1 MPYLKPISFW
11 HAQVTRGRRDQRPK
25 EGVIVLFNR
34 PLAGT
39 ILVLALVI
47 LQGCVVTRGTVGE
60 PFKEEAISAI
70 KKGTTTM
77 AEVVSLIGA
86 PDRIVRGNDREI
98 FHYYYYD
105 GKSPA
110 MLLLVLNFIRMD
122 IKSDNLY
129 VFFNRNGIA
138 EEVIYG
144 NRTDRTRFR
153 LWPFGD

>member
-1 MPYLKPISFW
+1 MFIFKPLSGI
-11 HAQVTRGRRDQRPK
+11 
-25 EGVIVLFNR
+25 VIVL
-34 PLAGT
+34 T
-39 ILVLALVI
+39 LAL

-60 PFKEEAISAI
+60 PIQEEAVSAI
-70 KKGTTTM
+70 KKGKTTM
-77 AEVVSLIGA
+77 AEVVSSIGA

-110 MLLLVLNFIRMD
+110 VMLILLNFIRMD

-129 VFFNRNGIA
+129 VFFNREGIA
-138 EEVIYG
+138 EEVVYG
-144 NRTDRTRFR
+144 KRTGRTEFR

>member
-1 MPYLKPISFW
+1 M
-11 HAQVTRGRRDQRPK
+11 
-25 EGVIVLFNR
+25 LFSK
-34 PLAGT
+34 PLAGIT
-39 ILVLALVI
+39 LLLALV
-47 LQGCVVTRGTVGE
+47 LTQGCVVTRGTIGE
-60 PFKEEAISAI
+60 PLQEEAISAN

-110 MLLLVLNFIRMD
+110 MLLLLLNFIRMD

-138 EEVIYG
+138 EEVVYG
-144 NRTDRTRFR
+144 KRTGRTQFR

>member
-1 MPYLKPISFW
+1 MVSVKQLVSII
-11 HAQVTRGRRDQRPK
+11 
-25 EGVIVLFNR
+25 IVLT
-34 PLAGT
+34 LA
-39 ILVLALVI
+39 
-47 LQGCVVTRGTVGE
+47 QGCVVTRGTIGE
-60 PFKEEAISAI
+60 PIEEAAISRI

-86 PDRIVRGNDREI
+86 PDRIVRGHDREI

-110 MLLLVLNFIRMD
+110 LLLLLVNFIRMD

-129 VFFNRNGIA
+129 VFFNTSGIA
-138 EEVIYG
+138 EDVVYG
-144 NRTDRTRFR
+144 KRSDHTQFR

>member
-1 MPYLKPISFW
+1 MLFFKPLAGI
-11 HAQVTRGRRDQRPK
+11 
-25 EGVIVLFNR
+25 VIVL
-34 PLAGT
+34 T
-39 ILVLALVI
+39 LAL

-60 PFKEEAISAI
+60 PIQEEAVSAI
-70 KKGTTTM
+70 KKGKTTM
-77 AEVVSLIGA
+77 AEVVSSIGA

-110 MLLLVLNFIRMD
+110 MMLIVLNFIRMD

-129 VFFNRNGIA
+129 VFFNRDGIA
-138 EEVIYG
+138 EEVVYG
-144 NRTDRTRFR
+144 KRTDRTRFR

>member
-1 MPYLKPISFW
+1 M
-11 HAQVTRGRRDQRPK
+11 
-25 EGVIVLFNR
+25 
-34 PLAGT
+34 
-39 ILVLALVI
+39 
-47 LQGCVVTRGTVGE
+47 
-60 PFKEEAISAI
+60 AI

-110 MLLLVLNFIRMD
+110 MLLLLLNFIRMD

-138 EEVIYG
+138 EEVVYG
-144 NRTDRTRFR
+144 KRTGRTQFR

>member
-1 MPYLKPISFW
+1 M
-11 HAQVTRGRRDQRPK
+11 
-25 EGVIVLFNR
+25 LFFK
-34 PLAGT
+34 PLAGIIIVLT
-39 ILVLALVI
+39 LAL

-60 PFKEEAISAI
+60 PIQQEAVSAI

-77 AEVVSLIGA
+77 AEVVSSIGA

-110 MLLLVLNFIRMD
+110 MMLILLNFIRMD
-122 IKSDNLY
+122 VKSDNLY
-129 VFFNRNGIA
+129 VFFNREGIA
-138 EEVIYG
+138 EEVVFG
-144 NRTDRTRFR
+144 KRTDRTRFK

>member
-1 MPYLKPISFW
+1 MGFFK
-11 HAQVTRGRRDQRPK
+11 
-25 EGVIVLFNR
+25 
-34 PLAGT
+34 PLAGM
-39 ILVLALVI
+39 IIVLTFAL

-60 PFKEEAISAI
+60 LIQEEAVSAI
-70 KKGTTTM
+70 KKGKTTM
-77 AEVVSLIGA
+77 AEVVSSIGA

-110 MLLLVLNFIRMD
+110 LLLLLLNFIRMD

-129 VFFNRNGIA
+129 VFFNRDGIA
-138 EEVIYG
+138 EEVVYG
-144 NRTDRTRFR
+144 KRTDRTQFR

>member
-1 MPYLKPISFW
+1 ML
-11 HAQVTRGRRDQRPK
+11 
-25 EGVIVLFNR
+25 LNR
-34 PLAGT
+34 PLVGM
-39 ILVLALVI
+39 ILVLVLVL

-70 KKGTTTM
+70 KKGKTTM
-77 AEVVSLIGA
+77 AEVVSSIGA

-110 MLLLVLNFIRMD
+110 MLLLLLNFVRMD

-129 VFFNRNGIA
+129 VFFNRDGIA